1 MSMRS
6 QALVEHHGIATGKEM
21 STADTLRRGLHLSPE
36 LSRGIWVTVGLA
48 VLSTLGR
55 VLHR

>member
-36 LSRGIWVTVGLA
+36 LPARSRARSSPPVC
-48 VLSTLGR
+48 S
-55 VLHR
+55 